1 MSYEFI
7 VLAHDLRTLLG
18 MPVVTRSDLRAWN
31 ELAFR
36 VQSAIRG
43 NPEVSNQV
51 PHELWHFFSD
61 ADVRR
66 DDPEYGREQCQL
78 AWDFLKRLECLAEA
92 HSNQADAESRERV
105 IR

>member
-1 MSYEFI
+1 MSYGFTD
-7 VLAHDLRTLLG
+7 LAHDLRTLLG
-18 MPVVTRSDLRAWN
+18 MSVVTRSDLRAWN
-31 ELAFR
+31 ERALR

-66 DDPEYGREQCQL
+66 EDPEYGREQCQL
-78 AWDFLKRLECLAEA
+78 AWNFLKKLECLAGE
-92 HSNQADAESRERV
+92 HSR
-105 IR
+105 